1 MVTRGRAVLSL
12 LQPGAFCSGASSDI
26 KEHPMRYRTLGPSG
40 LLVSELC
47 LGTMTF
53 GGSDGMWGQIG
64 QLRQDEANTL
74 VKTAVDAGINFIDTA
89 NVYAGG
95 ESERILGQAV
105 RNLGIPRDDV
115 VIATKVL
122 GVMGEGP
129 NASGASRAHIMA
141 QAKASLSRL
150 QMDHIDLYQIHGF
163 DPLTPITETLEA
175 LDTLVRQGHVRYI
188 GLSNWAAWQIVK
200 AVGIA
205 EARKLA
211 PILSLQ
217 AYYTL
222 VGRDLEREIVP
233 MLQAEGIGLM
243 VWSPLAGGFLSGKYS
258 DGNTANDGRRAR
270 FNFPP
275 VDLERGDAAIAVMRE
290 IASVKGCTVAQVGL
304 AWLLYQPVVSSV
316 IVGAKRIDQLQDNI
330 RSTEVT
336 LSAEDLAALDAVTKL
351 PPEYPGW
358 MLERQSQYRA
368 PFAQQKG

>member
-1 MVTRGRAVLSL
+1 
-12 LQPGAFCSGASSDI
+12 
-26 KEHPMRYRTLGPSG
+26 MRYRTLGPSG

-53 GGSDGMWGQIG
+53 GGTDGMWGQIG
-64 QLRQDEANTL
+64 QLRQPEADAL
-74 VKTAVDAGINFIDTA
+74 VKTAIEAGINFIDTA

-95 ESERILGQAV
+95 ESERILGQSL
-105 RNLGIPRDDV
+105 RNLGIARDDV

-122 GVMGEGP
+122 GPMGEGP
-129 NASGASRAHIMA
+129 NAGGASRAHILA

-175 LDTLVRQGHVRYI
+175 LDTLVRQGHVRYL

-200 AVGIA
+200 AVGIT

-233 MLQAEGIGLM
+233 MLQSEGIGLM

-258 DGNTANDGRRAR
+258 GGTAPEGRRAN

-275 VDLERGDAAIAVMRE
+275 VDLARGDAAVAVLRE
-290 IASVKGCTVAQVGL
+290 IATAKGCSVAQVAL
-304 AWLLYQPVVSSV
+304 AWLLHQPVVTSV
-316 IVGAKRIDQLQDNI
+316 IVGAKRVEQLADNI
-330 RSTEVT
+330 NATGVQ

-351 PPEYPGW
+351 AAEYPGW
-358 MLERQSQYRA
+358 MLERQAQYRA
-368 PFAQQKG
+368 PFAAPKG

>member
-1 MVTRGRAVLSL
+1 
-12 LQPGAFCSGASSDI
+12 
-26 KEHPMRYRTLGPSG
+26 MRYRTLGPSG

-64 QLRQDEANTL
+64 QLQQDEADTL
-74 VKTAVDAGINFIDTA
+74 VKAAFDAGINFIDTA

-95 ESERILGQAV
+95 ESERILGQAI

-122 GVMGEGP
+122 GPMGEGP
-129 NASGASRAHIMA
+129 NARGASRAHIMA

-163 DPLTPITETLEA
+163 DSVTPIAETLEA

-200 AVGIA
+200 AIGIA

-222 VGRDLEREIVP
+222 VGRDLEREIAP
-233 MLQAEGIGLM
+233 MLRSEGLGLM

-258 DGNTANDGRRAR
+258 GGTANEGRRAS

-275 VDLERGDAAIAVMRE
+275 ADLERGDAAIDVMRG
-290 IASVKGCTVAQVGL
+290 IASDKGATVAQVAL
-304 AWLLYQPVVSSV
+304 AWLLHQPVVTSV
-316 IVGAKRIDQLQDNI
+316 IVGAKRIEQLQDNI
-330 RSTEVT
+330 RSTEVVLT
-336 LSAEDLAALDAVTKL
+336 AEDLAALDRVTKL

-368 PFAQQKG
+368 SFVPQKV

>member
-1 MVTRGRAVLSL
+1 
-12 LQPGAFCSGASSDI
+12 
-26 KEHPMRYRTLGPSG
+26 MRYRKLGPSG

-53 GGSDGMWGQIG
+53 GGSEGMWGLIG
-64 QLRQDEANTL
+64 QLRQDEADAL

-89 NVYAGG
+89 NIYAGG
-95 ESERILGQAV
+95 ESERILGQSI
-105 RNLGIPRDDV
+105 RNLGIPRDEV

-122 GVMGEGP
+122 GAMGEGP
-129 NASGASRAHIMA
+129 NARGASRAHILA
-141 QAKASLSRL
+141 AAKASLTRL
-150 QMDHIDLYQIHGF
+150 QMDHIDLYQLHGF

-200 AVGIA
+200 ALGIT

-233 MLQAEGIGLM
+233 MLHSEGLGLM

-258 DGNTANDGRRAR
+258 GGQTSNEGRRTA

-275 VDLERGDAAIAVMRE
+275 VDLERGDAAIAVMGG
-290 IASVKGCTVAQVGL
+290 IAAAKGCSVAQVAL
-304 AWLLYQPVVSSV
+304 AWLLHQPVVTSV
-316 IVGAKRIDQLQDNI
+316 IVGAKRVDQLQDNI
-330 RSTEVT
+330 NATGVS
-336 LSAEDLAALDAVTKL
+336 LSGEDLAALDAVTKL
-351 PPEYPGW
+351 PAEYPGW
-358 MLERQSQYRA
+358 MIERQAQYRVL
-368 PFAQQKG
+368 KG